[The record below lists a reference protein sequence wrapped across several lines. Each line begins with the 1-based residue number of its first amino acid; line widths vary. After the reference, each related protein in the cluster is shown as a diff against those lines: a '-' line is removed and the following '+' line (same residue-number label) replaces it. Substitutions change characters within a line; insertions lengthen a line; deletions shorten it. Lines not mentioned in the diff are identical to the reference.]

1 MEDAFANAIRL
12 LKERR
17 LAQLGYEADIIVTK
31 ITEDEEKTEQ

>member
-31 ITEDEEKTEQ
+31 ITEDKEEEKK